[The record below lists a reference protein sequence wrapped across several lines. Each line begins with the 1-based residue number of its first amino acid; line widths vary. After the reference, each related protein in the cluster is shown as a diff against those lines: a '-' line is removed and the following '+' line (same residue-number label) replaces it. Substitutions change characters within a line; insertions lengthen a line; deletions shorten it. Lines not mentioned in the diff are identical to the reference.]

1 LRDAIRNHVD
11 SYAKS
16 IVKASSGLMHLARE
30 MHRNVTHIETVEIP
44 DEFFDVTFIRHLMLG
59 TEKARKENER
69 AHALHE
75 KHPFYGFEVL
85 GTRVTG
91 MFTTMGR

>member
-75 KHPFYGFEVL
+75 KHPFYSFN
-85 GTRVTG
+85 GTRY
-91 MFTTMGR
+91 